1 MYRTQFQDVQEDIAI
16 KKICGCRPDSPEFLA
31 LINEVEKSLMIR
43 GGWFDLEQRVT
54 FCISGCHIVWPE
66 FVGTVLAIKF
76 CNGEVAVSR
85 NGWYSF
91 APNQSMRRGNY
102 GGGGYGL
109 GFGGGFGF
117 ENRGMPEVVVEDSP
131 MRPCY
136 NDTSCVTGSMIRYTI
151 VNPNDVG
158 KKITIYGKK
167 VGGQSLQE
175 RVDGAFV
182 NGLTLTA
189 KNPYAQTF
197 DLVAPGG
204 IQSIVREPT
213 ESMAYLWEY
222 DPACGTLRDIA
233 VFQPGETHPRYRAS
247 RILNIPRQT
256 NNGGDGACCFTPIE
270 ALIKLKFVEIRNER
284 DFIPVDNLRALKLGI
299 QAVKLEE
306 KNQDGQ
312 AAEKWATAVHELNLE
327 SWDKNPDDQI
337 VFQNNTFGDV
347 GRPHRRIY

>member
-1 MYRTQFQDVQEDIAI
+1 MPYKIQFQDVQNDLAI
-16 KKICGCRPDSPEFLA
+16 KKICGCRPDSPDFLA
-31 LINEVEKSLMIR
+31 LVNEVEKSLMIR

-76 CNGEVAVSR
+76 CGGEVAVSR

-91 APNQSMRRGNY
+91 APNQSMRGGRRYNFGLGEYRHDGNY
-102 GGGGYGL
+102 GHD
-109 GFGGGFGF
+109 
-117 ENRGMPEVVVEDSP
+117 VVVEDSP

-136 NDTSCVTGSMIRYTI
+136 NDVSCSTGSMVRYTI
-151 VNPNDVG
+151 VNPNDAG
-158 KKITIYGKK
+158 KKLTIYGKK
-167 VGGQSLQE
+167 VGGQLLQE

-222 DPACGTLRDIA
+222 DPACGALRDIA

-247 RILNIPRQT
+247 RILNIPRR
-256 NNGGDGACCFTPIE
+256 NNADNNGACCFTPVE

-306 KNQDGQ
+306 KNMDGE
-312 AAEKWATAVHELNLE
+312 AAGKWAMAVHELNLE